1 MSRIRAALLREP
13 GQELEIEEVDLGD
26 LEPDEIRVRVH
37 SSGVCH
43 TDLSGIAG
51 VVPLPYPAVL
61 GHEGA
66 GTVVEVGDAVV
77 DLAVGDRVAVSFASC
92 GECEP
97 CMSAHP
103 AYCEIFAALNYFGT
117 RLDGSTTMC
126 QGELEVH
133 GNFFG
138 QSSFATELIT
148 AARNAVALPDDFPLE
163 LAGPL
168 GCGLLTGAGT
178 VRNVLQLTERD
189 SVAVFGIGTVGLAS
203 VMAAAV
209 AGCRTI
215 IAVDLSADR
224 LELARELGAT
234 HVVDASVSDDVVW
247 DVMAVEPAGV
257 DAAIDAVGLE
267 VVIQQGLECLAVRGT
282 LATLGLQG
290 LENPVTVNQ
299 GHILLGRTITGVIE
313 GDAQPRELIPV
324 MIDWWRQG
332 RFPIERLVEVFP
344 FDALQEALAATASGR
359 VIKPVVEMP

>member
-1 MSRIRAALLREP
+1 MSRMRAALLRTP
-13 GQELEIEEVDLGD
+13 GETPQIADVELGA

-43 TDLSGIAG
+43 TDLSGIDG
-51 VVPLPYPAVL
+51 VVPLPYPSVL

-66 GTVVEVGDAVV
+66 GTVIEVGELV
-77 DLAVGDRVAVSFASC
+77 DDVTVGDRVAVSFASC
-92 GECEP
+92 GQCES
-97 CMSAHP
+97 CRGGHP
-103 AYCEIFAALNYFGT
+103 AYCEVFAALNYFGT
-117 RLDGSTTMC
+117 RLDVSTTIR
-126 QGELEVH
+126 EVDEEVY

-148 AARNAVALPDDFPLE
+148 AARNAVVLPPDFPLE

-168 GCGLLTGAGT
+168 GCGLLTGVGT
-178 VRNVLQLTERD
+178 VRNVLRLSASD
-189 SVAVFGIGTVGLAS
+189 SVVVFGIGTVGLAA
-203 VMAAAV
+203 VMAATI

-224 LELARELGAT
+224 LDLARELGAT
-234 HVVDASVSDDVVW
+234 HVVDASSSDDVVW

-267 VVIQQGLECLAVRGT
+267 VVVQQGLECLAVRGT
-282 LATLGLQG
+282 LATVGLQG

-313 GDAQPRELIPV
+313 GDAEPRELIPV

-332 RFPIERLVEVFP
+332 RLPLERLIEVFP
-344 FDALQEALAATASGR
+344 FEALDEALAATRSGR
-359 VIKPVVEMP
+359 VIKPVVETS